1 MTQNKPIWEEIK
13 LCFRLIPYSVN
24 WKMQLFASGLFM
36 FVALMQFLPL
46 FGDGSMTAIGG
57 LYVVLAPM
65 MSCQMLMILT
75 YTGIVQSSTYK
86 HRIQC
91 KLFALQFLITVL
103 MCYAVTAVIAIAMHL
118 AGFMDSLKL
127 AGFVLPFLGGLIFLI
142 WYYPMIYKLGKS
154 SFIVITFAFLMG
166 LSLYTQG
173 VIFGGI
179 ASASRMAGFLSGI
192 PFGLMLFIP
201 VPVVFLMTWLMYVV
215 ADRVYRKPLSEWY
228 VLQAFKQASR

>member
-13 LCFRLIPYSVN
+13 LCFKLIPYSVN
-24 WKMQLFASGLFM
+24 WKMQLFVSGLFM
-36 FVALMQFLPL
+36 FVALIQLLPVL
-46 FGDGSMTAIGG
+46 GNGPMSAVGG
-57 LYVVLAPM
+57 IYVVLAPM

-75 YTGIVQSSTYK
+75 YTGIVQSSIYK

-91 KLFALQFLITVL
+91 KLFALQFLVTVL
-103 MCYAVTAVIAIAMHL
+103 MCYAVTAVIVIAMHL

-127 AGFVLPFLGGLIFLI
+127 AGFVLPFLSGLIFLI
-142 WYYPMIYKLGKS
+142 WYYPMIYKLGKR
-154 SFIVITFAFLMG
+154 SFIVITFAFVMG

-179 ASASRMAGFLSGI
+179 ASASGMAGFLSGI
-192 PFGLMLFIP
+192 PFGLMLLVP
-201 VPVVFLMTWLMYVV
+201 VPVIFLAAWLMYVV
-215 ADRVYRKPLSEWY
+215 ANKMYRKPLSEWY

>member
-1 MTQNKPIWEEIK
+1 MTQNKSIWEEIK

-24 WKMQLFASGLFM
+24 WKMQLFASGLFI
-36 FVALMQFLPL
+36 FVALVQFLPL
-46 FGDGSMTAIGG
+46 FGNGSMTAIGG

-65 MSCQMLMILT
+65 MMCQMLMILT
-75 YTGIVQSSTYK
+75 YTGVVQSSTYK

-91 KLFALQFLITVL
+91 KLFALQFLIMVL

-127 AGFVLPFLGGLIFLI
+127 AGFVVPFLGGLLYFT

-154 SFIVITFAFLMG
+154 YFLVLFVAM
-166 LSLYTQG
+166 LL
-173 VIFGGI
+173 GI
-179 ASASRMAGFLSGI
+179 AFAVQGFVFTGVMNRIATFVAGI
-192 PFGLMLFIP
+192 PFGVMLLVP
-201 VPVVFLMTWLMYVV
+201 VPMVFLMAWLMYVV
-215 ADRVYRKPLSEWY
+215 ANKMYRRSLSEWY